1 MTNIWYFREGTEQRV
16 EVLHMDAADGDPQ
29 RWIVNCGACGTNFTL
44 RPDHGVQIGPD
55 GALTA
60 EHSFNCPKCMNW
72 HRHVRGGV
80 IQP

>member
-1 MTNIWYFREGTEQRV
+1 MNVWYFREGTEERV
-16 EVLHMDAADGDPQ
+16 PSMVFLDKLGHEYAM
-29 RWIVNCGACGTNFTL
+29 NCPLCGINFTL
-44 RPDHGVQIGPD
+44 RQHDHGVTVGPD
-55 GALTA
+55 GALSA